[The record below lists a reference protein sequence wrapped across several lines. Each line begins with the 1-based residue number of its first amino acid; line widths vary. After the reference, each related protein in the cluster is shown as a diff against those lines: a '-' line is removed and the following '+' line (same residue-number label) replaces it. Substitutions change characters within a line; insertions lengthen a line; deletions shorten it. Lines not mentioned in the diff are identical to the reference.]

1 VPDRALDE
9 ITEWFRDWRVAAASP
24 AARASRA
31 AHAVAVAAG
40 AGKCQERTVRFGPGD
55 RLFGVL
61 DSPADDT
68 GHAPAIV
75 LFNTGT
81 EYHVGPHRL
90 YVPLAR
96 EWAARGHLVLRFD
109 LGGIGD
115 SEPPPD
121 MAGNVAY
128 PGRMLDD
135 ACEAIAFVRKQS
147 PRRRV
152 IVAGLCSG
160 GWLSFLAAREG
171 LAVDAIVSINPPLF
185 LRDGAAGAQWV
196 LDGDDLERYQQSIRD
211 PAKWIKALRGGA
223 SYATFTRVIASAL
236 RQFAVR
242 VNGVVGDAI
251 PNGLAKD
258 LSAIAGRKIR
268 SLFIFSR
275 GDDGLEY
282 FQLHAQPA
290 LRRAG
295 VRDFV
300 QHVVVEGAGHTFR
313 PRAAQATLRKLL
325 IDFVASHPCSAR

>member
-1 VPDRALDE
+1 
-9 ITEWFRDWRVAAASP
+9 
-24 AARASRA
+24 
-31 AHAVAVAAG
+31 
-40 AGKCQERTVRFGPGD
+40 
-55 RLFGVL
+55 VL
-61 DSPADDT
+61 DLPADDT
-68 GHAPAIV
+68 GRAPAII

-81 EYHVGPHRL
+81 EYHIGPHRL
-90 YVPLAR
+90 YVRLAR

-121 MAGNVAY
+121 AEGNVAY
-128 PGRMLDD
+128 PGQMLDD
-135 ACEAIAFVRKQS
+135 ACEAIAFVRKEW

-160 GWLSFLAAREG
+160 GWLAFLAAREG
-171 LAVDAIVSINPPLF
+171 LEVDGIVSINPPLF

-196 LDGDDLERYQQSIRD
+196 LDGDDLERYQQSIRN
-211 PAKWIKALRGGA
+211 PAKWIKALRGAA
-223 SYATFTRVIASAL
+223 SYANFTRVAASTL
-236 RQFAVR
+236 GRQFAVR
-242 VNGVVGDAI
+242 VNGVLGDAI

-258 LSAIAGRKIR
+258 LITIADRKIR

-313 PRAAQATLRKLL
+313 PRAAQAALRKLL
-325 IDFVASHPCSAR
+325 IDFVASQDCRADRSTLGKKA